1 MVYLYNG
8 IPFSNKTEWIID
20 AYNNMDETQN
30 NFVEFQSQTIESIHC
45 MIPFI
50 YNSRKCKLTY
60 RDRKYYQQWPG
71 DRDRMEGLWRATRG
85 LCVVMDMFIIL
96 SLVMLSYT
104 CQNLS
109 NCKLWTLQFIDIN
122 YTSVQLLKKTISL
135 LCTYHDFDYL
145 ENTGSMN
152 HTHLPNADALQYIK
166 SITLNNITIS
176 LLRQVFNY

>member
-50 YNSRKCKLTY
+50 YNSRKCKLIY

-122 YTSVQLLKKTISL
+122 YTSVQLLKKTIIVYLSWFWL
-135 LCTYHDFDYL
+135 FRKYWFNESHTSSKCRCTSVHKKYH
-145 ENTGSMN
+145 T
-152 HTHLPNADALQYIK
+152 Q
-166 SITLNNITIS
+166 
-176 LLRQVFNY
+176 